1 MCFVLKFCAL
11 NEVRRLIQKLFFLLA
26 SFLLF
31 ANMALAQTVTVNG
44 VGADKETA
52 VRDAMRNAVETV
64 VGTMIDSRTLI
75 DKNVVA
81 LDEIYSKSQGFVKD
95 IKILQESQSGGMYRV
110 QASVDVNTNP
120 DTQLMNRLQMI
131 MLLNDPRIA
140 VVVLREN
147 HSAAVPSYDENGN
160 IIGMQGNSGNGTDKI
175 TETALNEKLLELGF
189 SHVVDADT
197 VTRLYDLPVL
207 RSIYNGE
214 NSSFNH
220 NGNLGIDYL
229 VLGKS
234 ETDAQKISL
243 PDDKG
248 NYVETML
255 TGTKSN
261 LHVKIIKFA
270 TGELVG
276 TFSVEGQGIENNTNR
291 ADNKALKDAAA
302 KAAKKLEEKF
312 RKLGAQPF
320 TGMRMTVSAND
331 YTNVEK
337 LMQELRA
344 ISGVQ
349 NVYVR
354 ERNGNKT
361 ILDVDTTQKPHI
373 IVNSLRQRSKLGV
386 FVENMSNDS
395 VELVVS

>member
-1 MCFVLKFCAL
+1 MLK
-11 NEVRRLIQKLFFLLA
+11 QKFL
-26 SFLLF
+26 LLF
-31 ANMALAQTVTVNG
+31 AVFFLFTNVALAQQVTVDG
-44 VGADKETA
+44 VGADKESA
-52 VRDAMRNAVETV
+52 LRDTMRNAVETV

-81 LDEIYSKSQGFVKD
+81 LDEIYSTSQGFVKD
-95 IKILQESQSGGMYRV
+95 IKILQESQTGGMYRV
-110 QASVDVNTNP
+110 KANVDVNTNP

-140 VVVLREN
+140 VVVLRGN
-147 HSAAVPSYDENGN
+147 SGSGAPISDENGN
-160 IIGMQGNSGNGTDKI
+160 MISGQSNSGTDQI
-175 TETALNEKLLELGF
+175 SETALNEKLLELGF
-189 SHVVDADT
+189 THVVDADI
-197 VTRLYDLPVL
+197 VTHLYDLPAL
-207 RSIYNGE
+207 RSIYNGGQ
-214 NSSFNH
+214 SGFVH

-331 YTNVEK
+331 YANVEK
-337 LMQELRA
+337 LMQELRSV
-344 ISGVQ
+344 SGVQ

>member
-1 MCFVLKFCAL
+1 MKQKFL
-11 NEVRRLIQKLFFLLA
+11 
-26 SFLLF
+26 LLF
-31 ANMALAQTVTVNG
+31 AVFFLFSNVALAQQVTADG
-44 VGADKETA
+44 VGADKESA
-52 VRDAMRNAVETV
+52 LRDAMRNAVEAV

-95 IKILQESQSGGMYRV
+95 IKILQESQTGGMYRIK
-110 QASVDVNTNP
+110 ANVDVNTNP

-140 VVVLREN
+140 VVVLRGN
-147 HSAAVPSYDENGN
+147 SGSGAPVSDENGN
-160 IIGMQGNSGNGTDKI
+160 MISGQSNSGTDQI
-175 TETALNEKLLELGF
+175 SETALNEKLLELGF
-189 SHVVDADT
+189 THVVDTDT
-197 VTRLYDLPVL
+197 VTRLYDLPAL
-207 RSIYNGE
+207 CSIYNGE
-214 NSSFNH
+214 QSGFVN
-220 NGNLGIDYL
+220 NGYLGIDYL

-331 YTNVEK
+331 YTNVEQ

>member
-1 MCFVLKFCAL
+1 MLASL
-11 NEVRRLIQKLFFLLA
+11 LFFA
-26 SFLLF
+26 NVIF
-31 ANMALAQTVTVNG
+31 AQNVTVDG
-44 VGADKETA
+44 VGTDKETA

-95 IKILQESQSGGMYRV
+95 IKILQESQTGGMYRV
-110 QASVDVNTNP
+110 RATVDVNTNP

-140 VVVLREN
+140 VVVLRGN
-147 HSAAVPSYDENGN
+147 SGSGVPTSDENGN
-160 IIGMQGNSGNGTDKI
+160 MISGQSNSGTDQI
-175 TETALNEKLLELGF
+175 SETALNEKLLELGF
-189 SHVVDADT
+189 THVVDADT
-197 VTRLYDLPVL
+197 VIRLYDLPAL

-214 NSSFNH
+214 RNGFIH

-234 ETDAQKISL
+234 DTDAQKISV

-302 KAAKKLEEKF
+302 RAAQKLEEKF

-320 TGMRMTVSAND
+320 SGMRMTVSAND
-331 YTNVEK
+331 YANVEK

-344 ISGVQ
+344 VSGVQ

-361 ILDVDTTQKPHI
+361 ILDVDTTQKPHA
-373 IVNSLRQRSKLGV
+373 IVNSLRQRSKLGI
-386 FVENMSNDS
+386 FVENMNNDS
-395 VELVVS
+395 VEIVFS

>member
-1 MCFVLKFCAL
+1 MKQKFL
-11 NEVRRLIQKLFFLLA
+11 LLLVVFFL
-26 SFLLF
+26 FT
-31 ANMALAQTVTVNG
+31 NVALAQQVTVDG
-44 VGADKETA
+44 VGSDKESA
-52 VRDAMRNAVETV
+52 LRDAMRNAVETV

-95 IKILQESQSGGMYRV
+95 IKILQESQTGGMYRIK
-110 QASVDVNTNP
+110 ANVDVNTNP

-140 VVVLREN
+140 VVVLRGN
-147 HSAAVPSYDENGN
+147 SGSGAPVSDENGN
-160 IIGMQGNSGNGTDKI
+160 MISGQSNSGTDQI
-175 TETALNEKLLELGF
+175 SETALNEKLLELGF
-189 SHVVDADT
+189 THVVDADI
-197 VTRLYDLPVL
+197 VTRLYDLPAL
-207 RSIYNGE
+207 HSIYNGGQ
-214 NSSFNH
+214 SGFVH

-337 LMQELRA
+337 LMQELRSV
-344 ISGVQ
+344 SGVQ

-395 VELVVS
+395 VEIVVS

>member
-1 MCFVLKFCAL
+1 MKQKFL
-11 NEVRRLIQKLFFLLA
+11 
-26 SFLLF
+26 LLF
-31 ANMALAQTVTVNG
+31 AVFFLFTNVALAQQVTVDG
-44 VGADKETA
+44 VGADKESA
-52 VRDAMRNAVETV
+52 LRDAMRNAVETV

-81 LDEIYSKSQGFVKD
+81 LDEIYSTSQGFVKD
-95 IKILQESQSGGMYRV
+95 IKILQESQTGGMYRV
-110 QASVDVNTNP
+110 KANVDVNTNP

-140 VVVLREN
+140 VVVLRGN
-147 HSAAVPSYDENGN
+147 SGSGAPVSDENGN
-160 IIGMQGNSGNGTDKI
+160 MISGQSNSGTDQI
-175 TETALNEKLLELGF
+175 SETALNEKLLELGF
-189 SHVVDADT
+189 THVVDADT
-197 VTRLYDLPVL
+197 VTRLYDLPAL

-214 NSSFNH
+214 QSCFVN

>member
-1 MCFVLKFCAL
+1 MLK
-11 NEVRRLIQKLFFLLA
+11 QKFL
-26 SFLLF
+26 LLF
-31 ANMALAQTVTVNG
+31 AVFFLFTNVALAQQVTVDG
-44 VGADKETA
+44 VGADKESA
-52 VRDAMRNAVETV
+52 LRDTMRNAVETV

-95 IKILQESQSGGMYRV
+95 IKILQESQTGGMYRIK
-110 QASVDVNTNP
+110 ANVDVNTNP

-140 VVVLREN
+140 VVVLRGN
-147 HSAAVPSYDENGN
+147 SGSGAPVSDENGN
-160 IIGMQGNSGNGTDKI
+160 MISGQSNSGTDQI
-175 TETALNEKLLELGF
+175 SETALNEKLLELGF
-189 SHVVDADT
+189 THVVDTDT
-197 VTRLYDLPVL
+197 VTRLYDLPAL
-207 RSIYNGE
+207 CSIYNGE
-214 NSSFNH
+214 QSGFVN
-220 NGNLGIDYL
+220 NGYLGIDYL

-302 KAAKKLEEKF
+302 KAAQKLEEKF

-337 LMQELRA
+337 LMQEIRA

-395 VELVVS
+395 LELVVS

>member
-1 MCFVLKFCAL
+1 MKQKFL
-11 NEVRRLIQKLFFLLA
+11 LLLVVFFL
-26 SFLLF
+26 FT
-31 ANMALAQTVTVNG
+31 NVALAQQVTVDG
-44 VGADKETA
+44 VGSDKESA
-52 VRDAMRNAVETV
+52 LRDAMRNAVETV

-95 IKILQESQSGGMYRV
+95 IKILQESQTGGMYRIK
-110 QASVDVNTNP
+110 ANVDVNTNP

-140 VVVLREN
+140 VVVLRGN
-147 HSAAVPSYDENGN
+147 SGSSAPVSDENGN
-160 IIGMQGNSGNGTDKI
+160 MINGQSNNGTDQI
-175 TETALNEKLLELGF
+175 SETALNEKLLELGF
-189 SHVVDADT
+189 THVVDADT
-197 VTRLYDLPVL
+197 VTRLYDLPAL

-214 NSSFNH
+214 QSGFVH

-320 TGMRMTVSAND
+320 TGMRLTVSAND
-331 YTNVEK
+331 YANVEK
-337 LMQELRA
+337 LMQELRSV
-344 ISGVQ
+344 SGVQ

-373 IVNSLRQRSKLGV
+373 IVNSLRQRSKLGI

-395 VELVVS
+395 VELVIS

>member
-1 MCFVLKFCAL
+1 MKQKFL
-11 NEVRRLIQKLFFLLA
+11 LLLVVFFL
-26 SFLLF
+26 FT
-31 ANMALAQTVTVNG
+31 NVALAQQVTVDG
-44 VGADKETA
+44 VGSDKESA
-52 VRDAMRNAVETV
+52 LRDAMRNAVETV

-95 IKILQESQSGGMYRV
+95 IKILQESQTGGMYRIK
-110 QASVDVNTNP
+110 ANVDVNTNP

-140 VVVLREN
+140 VVVLRGN
-147 HSAAVPSYDENGN
+147 SGSSAPVSDENGN
-160 IIGMQGNSGNGTDKI
+160 MINRQSNNGTDQI
-175 TETALNEKLLELGF
+175 SETALNEKLLELGF
-189 SHVVDADT
+189 THVVDADT
-197 VTRLYDLPVL
+197 VTRLYDLPAL

-214 NSSFNH
+214 QSGFVH

-291 ADNKALKDAAA
+291 ADNKALKDVAA

-331 YTNVEK
+331 YANVEK
-337 LMQELRA
+337 LMQELRSV
-344 ISGVQ
+344 SGVQ

-373 IVNSLRQRSKLGV
+373 IVNSLRQRSKLGI

-395 VELVVS
+395 VELVIS

>member
-1 MCFVLKFCAL
+1 MK
-11 NEVRRLIQKLFFLLA
+11 RWFLLIVT
-26 SFLLF
+26 FLIC
-31 ANMALAQTVTVNG
+31 ANVAAAQQVTVDG
-44 VGADKETA
+44 VGTDKESA

-81 LDEIYSKSQGFVKD
+81 LDEVYSKSQGFVKD
-95 IKILQESQSGGMYRV
+95 IKILQESKSGGMYRV
-110 QASVDVNTNP
+110 RASVDVNTSP

-140 VVVLREN
+140 VVVLRGN
-147 HSAAVPSYDENGN
+147 SGSNAPTFNENGN
-160 IIGMQGNSGNGTDKI
+160 MVGGQSNSGTDQI

-189 SHVVDADT
+189 THVVDAET
-197 VTRLYDLPVL
+197 VTRLYDLPAL

-214 NSSFNH
+214 QNGFAH
-220 NGNLGIDYL
+220 NGNLGVDYL

-234 ETDAQKISL
+234 ETDAQKISV
-243 PDDKG
+243 PDSKG

-276 TFSVEGQGIENNTNR
+276 TFSVDGQGIENNTNR

-302 KAAKKLEEKF
+302 KAAVKLEEKF

-320 TGMRMTVSAND
+320 TGMRMTVSASD
-331 YTNVEK
+331 YNAVEK
-337 LMQELRA
+337 LIQELRA
-344 ISGVQ
+344 VSGVQ

-361 ILDVDTTQKPHI
+361 VLDVDTSQKPHVI
-373 IVNSLRQRSKLGV
+373 LNSLRQRSKLGI
-386 FVENMSNDS
+386 FVENVSNDS
-395 VELVVS
+395 VVLAVS

>member
-1 MCFVLKFCAL
+1 MK
-11 NEVRRLIQKLFFLLA
+11 RWFLLLVT
-26 SFLLF
+26 FLIS
-31 ANMALAQTVTVNG
+31 ANVAVAQQVTVDG
-44 VGADKETA
+44 VGTDKEGA

-110 QASVDVNTNP
+110 RASVDVNTSP

-140 VVVLREN
+140 VVVLRGN
-147 HSAAVPSYDENGN
+147 SGSNAPTFNENGN
-160 IIGMQGNSGNGTDKI
+160 MVGGQSNSGTDQI

-189 SHVVDADT
+189 THVVDAET
-197 VTRLYDLPVL
+197 VTRLYDLPAL

-214 NSSFNH
+214 QNGFAL
-220 NGNLGIDYL
+220 NGNLGVDYL

-234 ETDAQKISL
+234 ETDAQKISV
-243 PDDKG
+243 PDSKG

-276 TFSVEGQGIENNTNR
+276 TFSVDGQGIENNTNR

-302 KAAKKLEEKF
+302 KAAVKLEEKF

-320 TGMRMTVSAND
+320 TGMRMTVSASD
-331 YTNVEK
+331 YSAVEK
-337 LMQELRA
+337 LIQELRDV
-344 ISGVQ
+344 SGVQ

-361 ILDVDTTQKPHI
+361 VLDVDTTQKPHA
-373 IVNSLRQRSKLGV
+373 IVNSLRQRGKLGI
-386 FVENMSNDS
+386 FVENVSNDS
-395 VELVVS
+395 VVLAVS

>member
-1 MCFVLKFCAL
+1 M
-11 NEVRRLIQKLFFLLA
+11 IQKLFFLLA
-26 SFLLF
+26 LLLLF
-31 ANMALAQTVTVNG
+31 ANVALAQTVTVDG

-52 VRDAMRNAVETV
+52 LRDAMRNAVENV

-81 LDEIYSKSQGFVKD
+81 LDEIYTKSQGFVKD

-110 QASVDVNTNP
+110 RASVDVNTNP

-140 VVVLREN
+140 VVVMREN
-147 HSAAVPSYDENGN
+147 NSAAVPSYDENGN
-160 IIGMQGNSGNGTDKI
+160 VIDMQGNSGSSTDKI

-189 SHVVDADT
+189 GHVVDADT
-197 VTRLYDLPVL
+197 VTRLYDLPAL

-220 NGNLGIDYL
+220 NGNLEIDYL

-243 PDDKG
+243 PDEKG

-255 TGTKSN
+255 TGTKSL

-291 ADNKALKDAAA
+291 ADNKALKDAAV
-302 KAAKKLEEKF
+302 KAAQKLEEKF

-320 TGMRMTVSAND
+320 TGMRMEVSAND
-331 YTNVEK
+331 YGTVEK
-337 LMQELRA
+337 LIGELRSV
-344 ISGVQ
+344 SGVQ

-354 ERNGNKT
+354 EHNGNKT
-361 ILDVDTTQKPHI
+361 ILDVDTAQKPHA
-373 IVNSLRQRSKLGV
+373 IVNSLRQRSKLGI
-386 FVENMSNDS
+386 FVENVSNDA
-395 VELVVS
+395 VQIIVS

>member
-1 MCFVLKFCAL
+1 MLK
-11 NEVRRLIQKLFFLLA
+11 QKFL
-26 SFLLF
+26 LLF
-31 ANMALAQTVTVNG
+31 AVFFLFTNVALAQQVTVDG
-44 VGADKETA
+44 VGADKESA
-52 VRDAMRNAVETV
+52 LRDTMRNAVETV

-95 IKILQESQSGGMYRV
+95 IKILQESQTGGMYRIKANV
-110 QASVDVNTNP
+110 VVNTNP

-140 VVVLREN
+140 VVVLRGY
-147 HSAAVPSYDENGN
+147 SGFGAPISDENGN
-160 IIGMQGNSGNGTDKI
+160 MISGQSNSGTDQI
-175 TETALNEKLLELGF
+175 SETALNEKLLELGF
-189 SHVVDADT
+189 THVVDADI
-197 VTRLYDLPVL
+197 VTHLYDLPAL
-207 RSIYNGE
+207 RSIYNGGQ
-214 NSSFNH
+214 SGFVH

-302 KAAKKLEEKF
+302 KAAQKLEEKF

-331 YTNVEK
+331 YANVEK
-337 LMQELRA
+337 LMQELRSV
-344 ISGVQ
+344 SGVQ

-395 VELVVS
+395 LELVVS

>member
-1 MCFVLKFCAL
+1 MK
-11 NEVRRLIQKLFFLLA
+11 RWFLLLVT
-26 SFLLF
+26 FLIS
-31 ANMALAQTVTVNG
+31 ANVAVAQQVTVDG
-44 VGADKETA
+44 VGTDKEGA

-110 QASVDVNTNP
+110 RASVDVNTSP

-140 VVVLREN
+140 VVVLRGN
-147 HSAAVPSYDENGN
+147 SGSNAPTFNENGN
-160 IIGMQGNSGNGTDKI
+160 MVGGQSNSGTDQI

-189 SHVVDADT
+189 THVVDAET
-197 VTRLYDLPVL
+197 VTRLYDLPAL

-214 NSSFNH
+214 QNGFAL
-220 NGNLGIDYL
+220 NGNLGVDYL

-234 ETDAQKISL
+234 ETDAQKISV
-243 PDDKG
+243 PDNKG

-276 TFSVEGQGIENNTNR
+276 TFSVDGQGIENNTNR

-302 KAAKKLEEKF
+302 KAAVKLEEKF

-320 TGMRMTVSAND
+320 TGMRMTVSASD
-331 YTNVEK
+331 YSAVEK
-337 LMQELRA
+337 LIQELRA
-344 ISGVQ
+344 VSGVQ

-361 ILDVDTTQKPHI
+361 VLDVDTTQKPHA
-373 IVNSLRQRSKLGV
+373 IVNSLRQHGKLGI
-386 FVENMSNDS
+386 FVENVSNDS
-395 VELVVS
+395 VVLAVS

>member
-1 MCFVLKFCAL
+1 MK
-11 NEVRRLIQKLFFLLA
+11 QKFLL
-26 SFLLF
+26 LLVVF
-31 ANMALAQTVTVNG
+31 FPFTNVALAQQVTVDG
-44 VGADKETA
+44 VGSDKESA
-52 VRDAMRNAVETV
+52 LRDAMRNAVETV

-95 IKILQESQSGGMYRV
+95 IKILQESQTGGMYRIK
-110 QASVDVNTNP
+110 ANVDVNTNP

-140 VVVLREN
+140 VVVLRGN
-147 HSAAVPSYDENGN
+147 SGSGALVSDENGN
-160 IIGMQGNSGNGTDKI
+160 MINRQSNNGTDQI
-175 TETALNEKLLELGF
+175 SETALNEKLLELGF
-189 SHVVDADT
+189 THVVDADT
-197 VTRLYDLPVL
+197 VTRLYDLPAL

-214 NSSFNH
+214 QSGFVH

-373 IVNSLRQRSKLGV
+373 IVNSLRQRSKLGI

-395 VELVVS
+395 VELVIS

>member
-1 MCFVLKFCAL
+1 MKLIEVDTLKQKIIKVLAAL
-11 NEVRRLIQKLFFLLA
+11 
-26 SFLLF
+26 LLF
-31 ANMALAQTVTVNG
+31 ANVAAAQQVTVDG

-95 IKILQESQSGGMYRV
+95 IKILQEFQSGGLYRV
-110 QASVDVNTNP
+110 RASVDVNTNP

-140 VVVLREN
+140 VIVLREN
-147 HSAAVPSYDENGN
+147 GGTGSASYDEFGN
-160 IIGMQGNSGNGTDKI
+160 MIGGSTAGGTDKI

-214 NSSFNH
+214 QSSFSH

-243 PDDKG
+243 PDEKG

-255 TGTKSN
+255 TGTKAN

-276 TFSVEGQGIENNTNR
+276 TFSTEGNGIENNTAR
-291 ADNKALKDAAA
+291 ADNKALKDAAV
-302 KAAKKLEEKF
+302 KAAQKLEEKF

-320 TGMRMTVSAND
+320 TGMRMEVSAGD
-331 YTNVEK
+331 YGAVEK
-337 LMQELRA
+337 LIAELRSV
-344 ISGVQ
+344 SGVQ

-354 ERNGNKT
+354 ECNGGKT
-361 ILDVDTTQKPHI
+361 ILDVDTTQKPHAI
-373 IVNSLRQRSKLGV
+373 INSLRQRGKLGI
-386 FVENMSNDS
+386 FVESVSNDS
-395 VELVVS
+395 VQISVS

>member
-1 MCFVLKFCAL
+1 M
-11 NEVRRLIQKLFFLLA
+11 
-26 SFLLF
+26 F
-31 ANMALAQTVTVNG
+31 ANVALAQQVTVDG

-52 VRDAMRNAVETV
+52 VHDAMRNAVETV

-81 LDEIYSKSQGFVKD
+81 MDEIYSKSQGFVKD
-95 IKILQESQSGGMYRV
+95 IKILQESQSGGMYRIR
-110 QASVDVNTNP
+110 ASVDVNTNP

-140 VVVLREN
+140 VIVLRG
-147 HSAAVPSYDENGN
+147 SAGSSAPLYDDYGNAISGQNG
-160 IIGMQGNSGNGTDKI
+160 SGTDTI
-175 TETALNEKLLELGF
+175 TETALNDKLLSLGF
-189 SHVVDADT
+189 THVVDAAT
-197 VTRLYDLPVL
+197 VLRLYDLPAL
-207 RSIYNGE
+207 RSIYNNE
-214 NSSFNH
+214 ASASFNH

-243 PDDKG
+243 PDEKG
-248 NYVETML
+248 NYTETML

-276 TFSVEGQGIENNTNR
+276 TFSVEGNGIENNTNR
-291 ADNKALKDAAA
+291 ADNKALKDAAV
-302 KAAKKLEEKF
+302 KAAQKLEEKF

-320 TGMRMTVSAND
+320 TGMRMSVSAND
-331 YTNVEK
+331 YGLVEK
-337 LMQELRA
+337 LMNELRNL
-344 ISGVQ
+344 SGVK

-354 ERNGNKT
+354 EHNESKT
-361 ILDVDTTQKPHI
+361 ILDVDTTQKPHV
-373 IVNSLRQRSKLGV
+373 IVNALRQRSKLGI
-386 FVENMSNDS
+386 FVENVSNDA
-395 VELVVS
+395 VEVIVS

>member
-1 MCFVLKFCAL
+1 MKQKFL
-11 NEVRRLIQKLFFLLA
+11 LLLVVFFL
-26 SFLLF
+26 FT
-31 ANMALAQTVTVNG
+31 NVALAQQVTVDG
-44 VGADKETA
+44 VGSDKESA
-52 VRDAMRNAVETV
+52 LRDAMRNAVETV

-95 IKILQESQSGGMYRV
+95 IKILQESQTGGMYRIK
-110 QASVDVNTNP
+110 ANVDVNTNP

-140 VVVLREN
+140 VVVLRGN
-147 HSAAVPSYDENGN
+147 SGSSAPVSDENGN
-160 IIGMQGNSGNGTDKI
+160 MINGQSNNGTDQI
-175 TETALNEKLLELGF
+175 SETALNEKLLELGF
-189 SHVVDADT
+189 THVVDADT
-197 VTRLYDLPVL
+197 VTRLYDLPAL

-214 NSSFNH
+214 QSGFVH

-261 LHVKIIKFA
+261 LHVKIIKFS

-291 ADNKALKDAAA
+291 ADNKALKDVAA

-331 YTNVEK
+331 YANVEK
-337 LMQELRA
+337 LMQELRSV
-344 ISGVQ
+344 SGVQ

-373 IVNSLRQRSKLGV
+373 IVNSLRQRSKLGI

-395 VELVVS
+395 VELVIS

>member
-1 MCFVLKFCAL
+1 MLK
-11 NEVRRLIQKLFFLLA
+11 QKFL
-26 SFLLF
+26 LLF
-31 ANMALAQTVTVNG
+31 AVFFLFTNVALAQQVTVDG
-44 VGADKETA
+44 VGADKESA
-52 VRDAMRNAVETV
+52 LRDTMRNAVETV

-95 IKILQESQSGGMYRV
+95 IKILQESQTGSMYRIKANV
-110 QASVDVNTNP
+110 VVNTNP

-140 VVVLREN
+140 VVVLRGY
-147 HSAAVPSYDENGN
+147 SGFGAPISDENGN
-160 IIGMQGNSGNGTDKI
+160 MISGQSNSGTDQI
-175 TETALNEKLLELGF
+175 SETALNEKLLELGF
-189 SHVVDADT
+189 THVVDTDT
-197 VTRLYDLPVL
+197 VTRLYDLPAL
-207 RSIYNGE
+207 CSIYNGE
-214 NSSFNH
+214 QSGFVN
-220 NGNLGIDYL
+220 NGYLGIDYL

-331 YTNVEK
+331 YANVEK
-337 LMQELRA
+337 LMQELRSV
-344 ISGVQ
+344 SGVQ

-395 VELVVS
+395 LELVVS

>member
-1 MCFVLKFCAL
+1 MKQKFL
-11 NEVRRLIQKLFFLLA
+11 LLLVVFFL
-26 SFLLF
+26 FT
-31 ANMALAQTVTVNG
+31 NVALAQQVTVDG
-44 VGADKETA
+44 VGSDKESA
-52 VRDAMRNAVETV
+52 LRDAMRNAVETV

-95 IKILQESQSGGMYRV
+95 IKILQESQTGGMYRIK
-110 QASVDVNTNP
+110 ANVDVNTNP

-140 VVVLREN
+140 VVVLRGN
-147 HSAAVPSYDENGN
+147 SGSSAPVSDENGN
-160 IIGMQGNSGNGTDKI
+160 MINGQSNNGTDQI
-175 TETALNEKLLELGF
+175 SETALNEKLLELGF
-189 SHVVDADT
+189 THVVDADT
-197 VTRLYDLPVL
+197 VTRLYDLPAL

-214 NSSFNH
+214 QSGFVH

-291 ADNKALKDAAA
+291 ADNKALKDVAA

-395 VELVVS
+395 VEIVVS

>member
-1 MCFVLKFCAL
+1 MDTLKQKIIIVLATL
-11 NEVRRLIQKLFFLLA
+11 
-26 SFLLF
+26 LLF
-31 ANMALAQTVTVNG
+31 ANVAAAQPVTVDG

-110 QASVDVNTNP
+110 RASVDVNTNP

-140 VVVLREN
+140 VIVLREN
-147 HSAAVPSYDENGN
+147 SGTGSASYDEFGN
-160 IIGMQGNSGNGTDKI
+160 MIGGPTAGGTDKI

-214 NSSFNH
+214 SNSFNH

-243 PDDKG
+243 PDEKG
-248 NYVETML
+248 NYVETLL
-255 TGTKSN
+255 TGTKAN

-276 TFSVEGQGIENNTNR
+276 TFSTEGNGIENNTNR
-291 ADNKALKDAAA
+291 ADNKALKDAAV
-302 KAAKKLEEKF
+302 KAAQKLEEKF

-320 TGMRMTVSAND
+320 TGMRMEISASDYGTVE
-331 YTNVEK
+331 T
-337 LMQELRA
+337 LMSELRA
-344 ISGVQ
+344 VSGVQ

-354 ERNGNKT
+354 ERNGSKT
-361 ILDVDTTQKPHI
+361 ILDVDTTQKPHV
-373 IVNSLRQRSKLGV
+373 IVNSLRQRSKLGI
-386 FVENMSNDS
+386 FVENVSNDS
-395 VELVVS
+395 VQISVS

>member
-1 MCFVLKFCAL
+1 MKQKFL
-11 NEVRRLIQKLFFLLA
+11 LLLVVFFL
-26 SFLLF
+26 FT
-31 ANMALAQTVTVNG
+31 NVALAQQVTVDG
-44 VGADKETA
+44 VGSDKESA
-52 VRDAMRNAVETV
+52 LRDAMRNAVETV

-95 IKILQESQSGGMYRV
+95 IKVLQESQTGGMYRIK
-110 QASVDVNTNP
+110 ANVDVNTNP

-140 VVVLREN
+140 VVVLRGN
-147 HSAAVPSYDENGN
+147 SGSSAPVSDENGN
-160 IIGMQGNSGNGTDKI
+160 MINGQSNNGTDQI
-175 TETALNEKLLELGF
+175 SETALNEKLLELGF
-189 SHVVDADT
+189 THVVDADT
-197 VTRLYDLPVL
+197 VTRLYDLPAL

-214 NSSFNH
+214 QSGFVH

-291 ADNKALKDAAA
+291 ADNKALKDVAA

-395 VELVVS
+395 VEIVVS

>member
-1 MCFVLKFCAL
+1 MK
-11 NEVRRLIQKLFFLLA
+11 RWFLLLVT
-26 SFLLF
+26 FLIS
-31 ANMALAQTVTVNG
+31 ANVAVAQQVTVDG
-44 VGADKETA
+44 VGTDKEGA

-81 LDEIYSKSQGFVKD
+81 LDEVYSKSQGFVKD
-95 IKILQESQSGGMYRV
+95 IKILQESKSGGMYRV
-110 QASVDVNTNP
+110 RASVDVNTSP

-140 VVVLREN
+140 VVVLRGN
-147 HSAAVPSYDENGN
+147 SGSNAPTFNENGN
-160 IIGMQGNSGNGTDKI
+160 MVGGQSNSGTDQI

-189 SHVVDADT
+189 THVVDAET
-197 VTRLYDLPVL
+197 VTRLYDLPAL

-214 NSSFNH
+214 QNGFAP
-220 NGNLGIDYL
+220 NGNLGVDYL

-234 ETDAQKISL
+234 ETDAQKISV
-243 PDDKG
+243 PDSKG

-276 TFSVEGQGIENNTNR
+276 TFSVDGQGIENNTNR

-302 KAAKKLEEKF
+302 KAAVKLEEKF

-320 TGMRMTVSAND
+320 TGMRMTVSASD
-331 YTNVEK
+331 YNAVEK
-337 LMQELRA
+337 LIQELRA
-344 ISGVQ
+344 VSSVQ

-361 ILDVDTTQKPHI
+361 VLDVDTSQKPHVI
-373 IVNSLRQRSKLGV
+373 LNSLRQRSKLGI
-386 FVENMSNDS
+386 FVENVSNDS
-395 VELVVS
+395 VVLAVS

>member
-1 MCFVLKFCAL
+1 MKQKFLLLFA
-11 NEVRRLIQKLFFLLA
+11 VFFLL
-26 SFLLF
+26 S
-31 ANMALAQTVTVNG
+31 NVALAQQVTADG
-44 VGADKETA
+44 VGADKESA
-52 VRDAMRNAVETV
+52 LRDAMRNAVEAV

-95 IKILQESQSGGMYRV
+95 IKILQESQTGGMYRIK
-110 QASVDVNTNP
+110 ANVDVNTNP

-140 VVVLREN
+140 VVVLRGN
-147 HSAAVPSYDENGN
+147 SGSGAPVSDENGN
-160 IIGMQGNSGNGTDKI
+160 MISGQSNSGTDQI
-175 TETALNEKLLELGF
+175 SETALNEKLLELGF
-189 SHVVDADT
+189 THVVDTDT
-197 VTRLYDLPVL
+197 VIRLYDLPAL
-207 RSIYNGE
+207 CSIYNGE
-214 NSSFNH
+214 QSGFVN
-220 NGNLGIDYL
+220 NGYLGIDYL

>member
-1 MCFVLKFCAL
+1 MK
-11 NEVRRLIQKLFFLLA
+11 RWFLLLVT
-26 SFLLF
+26 FLIS
-31 ANMALAQTVTVNG
+31 ANVAVAQQVTVDG
-44 VGADKETA
+44 VGTDKEGA

-110 QASVDVNTNP
+110 RASVDVNTSP

-140 VVVLREN
+140 VVVLRGN
-147 HSAAVPSYDENGN
+147 SGFNAPTFNENGN
-160 IIGMQGNSGNGTDKI
+160 MVGGQRNSGTDQI

-189 SHVVDADT
+189 THVVDAET
-197 VTRLYDLPVL
+197 VTRLYDLPAL

-214 NSSFNH
+214 QNGFAP
-220 NGNLGIDYL
+220 NGNLGVDYL

-234 ETDAQKISL
+234 ETDAQKISV
-243 PDDKG
+243 PDSKG

-255 TGTKSN
+255 TGTKSY

-276 TFSVEGQGIENNTNR
+276 TFSVDGQGIENNTNR

-302 KAAKKLEEKF
+302 KAAVKLEEKF

-320 TGMRMTVSAND
+320 TGMRMTVSASD
-331 YTNVEK
+331 YSAVEK
-337 LMQELRA
+337 LIQELRA
-344 ISGVQ
+344 VSGVQ

-361 ILDVDTTQKPHI
+361 VLDVDTSQKPHA
-373 IVNSLRQRSKLGV
+373 IVNSLRQRGKLGI
-386 FVENMSNDS
+386 FVENVSNDS
-395 VELVVS
+395 VVLAVS

>member
-1 MCFVLKFCAL
+1 MRFASKFCAL
-11 NEVRRLIQKLFFLLA
+11 NGVRVLKQRCFFLLA
-26 SFLLF
+26 SFLF
-31 ANMALAQTVTVNG
+31 FTNVALAQQVMVDG

-81 LDEIYSKSQGFVKD
+81 MDEIYSKSQGFVKD
-95 IKILQESQSGGMYRV
+95 IKILQESQSGGMYRIR
-110 QASVDVNTNP
+110 ASVDVNTNP

-140 VVVLREN
+140 VIVLRG
-147 HSAAVPSYDENGN
+147 SAGSSAPLYDDYGNAISGQNG
-160 IIGMQGNSGNGTDKI
+160 SGTDTI
-175 TETALNEKLLELGF
+175 TETALNDKLLSLGF
-189 SHVVDADT
+189 THVVDAAT
-197 VTRLYDLPVL
+197 VLRLYDLPAL
-207 RSIYNGE
+207 RSIYNNE
-214 NSSFNH
+214 ASASFNH

-243 PDDKG
+243 PDEKG
-248 NYVETML
+248 NYTETML
-255 TGTKSN
+255 IGTKAI

-276 TFSVEGQGIENNTNR
+276 TFSVEGNGIENNTNR
-291 ADNKALKDAAA
+291 ADNKALKDAAV
-302 KAAKKLEEKF
+302 KAAQKLEEKF

-320 TGMRMTVSAND
+320 TGMRMSVSAND
-331 YTNVEK
+331 YGLVEK
-337 LMQELRA
+337 LMNELRNL
-344 ISGVQ
+344 SGVK

-354 ERNGNKT
+354 EHNGSKT
-361 ILDVDTTQKPHI
+361 ILDVDTTQKPHV
-373 IVNSLRQRSKLGV
+373 IVNALRQRSKLGI
-386 FVENMSNDS
+386 FVENVSNDA
-395 VELVVS
+395 VEVIVS

>member
-1 MCFVLKFCAL
+1 MRLLK
-11 NEVRRLIQKLFFLLA
+11 QKIIFFLAAL
-26 SFLLF
+26 LLF
-31 ANMALAQTVTVNG
+31 ANVALAQQVTVDG

-95 IKILQESQSGGMYRV
+95 IKILQESQNGGMYRV
-110 QASVDVNTNP
+110 RASVEVNTNP

-140 VVVLREN
+140 VIVLRGSTGSN
-147 HSAAVPSYDENGN
+147 APVYDDYGN
-160 IIGMQGNSGNGTDKI
+160 IISAQNGGGTDSI
-175 TETALNEKLLELGF
+175 TETALNDKLLELGF
-189 SHVVDADT
+189 SHVVDAAT
-197 VTRLYDLPVL
+197 VLRLYDLPAL
-207 RSIYNGE
+207 RSIYNNE
-214 NSSFNH
+214 ANASFNH

-243 PDDKG
+243 PDEKG
-248 NYVETML
+248 NYTETML

-261 LHVKIIKFA
+261 LHVKIIQFA

-276 TFSVEGQGIENNTNR
+276 TFSVEGNGIENNTTR
-291 ADNKALKDAAA
+291 ADNKALKDAAV
-302 KAAKKLEEKF
+302 KAAQRLEEKF

-320 TGMRMTVSAND
+320 TGMRMTVSASD
-331 YTNVEK
+331 YGSVEK
-337 LMQELRA
+337 LIAELRA

-354 ERNGNKT
+354 EHNGGKT
-361 ILDVDTTQKPHI
+361 VLDVDTTQKPHV
-373 IVNSLRQRSKLGV
+373 IVNSLRQRSKLGI
-386 FVENMSNDS
+386 FVENVSNDA
-395 VELVVS
+395 VEVILS

>member
-1 MCFVLKFCAL
+1 L
-11 NEVRRLIQKLFFLLA
+11 RGRFFEA
-26 SFLLF
+26 
-31 ANMALAQTVTVNG
+31 
-44 VGADKETA
+44 
-52 VRDAMRNAVETV
+52 
-64 VGTMIDSRTLI
+64 
-75 DKNVVA
+75 
-81 LDEIYSKSQGFVKD
+81 
-95 IKILQESQSGGMYRV
+95 
-110 QASVDVNTNP
+110 
-120 DTQLMNRLQMI
+120 
-131 MLLNDPRIA
+131 
-140 VVVLREN
+140 
-147 HSAAVPSYDENGN
+147 
-160 IIGMQGNSGNGTDKI
+160 
-175 TETALNEKLLELGF
+175 ALNEKLLELGF

>member
-1 MCFVLKFCAL
+1 MKSELL
-11 NEVRRLIQKLFFLLA
+11 TLLA
-26 SFLLF
+26 SLLLF
-31 ANMALAQTVTVNG
+31 SNIVLAQTVTVEG
-44 VGADKETA
+44 VGADKDSA
-52 VRDAMRNAVETV
+52 IRDAARNAVETV

-75 DKNVVA
+75 EKNVVE
-81 LDEIYSKSQGFVKD
+81 LDEIYSKSQGFVQD
-95 IKILQESQSGGMYRV
+95 IKVLQESQSGGAYRV
-110 QASVDVNTNP
+110 RASINVNTNP

-131 MLLNDPRIA
+131 MMLNDPRIA
-140 VVVLREN
+140 VVVLR
-147 HSAAVPSYDENGN
+147 SYSSSNTPTYDAYGN
-160 IIGMQGNSGNGTDKI
+160 LADAQGSKGVDQI
-175 TETALNEKLLELGF
+175 SETALNEKLLELGF
-189 SHVVDADT
+189 THVVNADT
-197 VTRLYDLPVL
+197 VLRLYDLPAL

-214 NSSFNH
+214 QSGFVH

-291 ADNKALKDAAA
+291 ADNKALKDAAV
-302 KAAKKLEEKF
+302 KAAQKLEEKF

-320 TGMRMTVSAND
+320 TGMRMIVSAND
-331 YTNVEK
+331 YGKVEE
-337 LMQELRA
+337 LMQELRGVG
-344 ISGVQ
+344 GVQ

-354 ERNGNKT
+354 ERNGSKT
-361 ILDVDTTQKPHI
+361 VLDVDTTQKPHA
-373 IVNSLRQRSKLGV
+373 IVNSLRQRSKLGI
-386 FVENMSNDS
+386 FVENVSNDS